1 MPTNA
6 LPRTVSL
13 SATDWVAIAL
23 YVVLVGLVTV
33 WTKARR
39 RGGSEDYFLAGRS
52 QHWLIISVA
61 MFAALF
67 STISFVAIPGEAFAY
82 GLIYSTGLLVLPL
95 AAPLAIWLFL
105 RFFFLS
111 PTYTSYEYLERRFNL
126 PMRLAGSVLFTI
138 SQLIYCGVVFYA
150 GAELCQVL
158 VGWRPVA
165 TILLAGS
172 FTVLYTT
179 HGGMRTVIMTDVMQ
193 AAVLTLGI
201 GAVLWKVLELTGMN
215 PAAIYHF
222 AAAHGHGYGALA
234 SRKFYRPDL
243 HTRYDFWLV
252 VFLPLREKL
261 AALSSN
267 QLTVQRLLTTKGY
280 KGAKWATITTSL
292 ETVPLVAL
300 FWAVGAGLFYYYR
313 GLHPE
318 RLPANV
324 LPDQV
329 LGHFIVTELPSPLPG
344 LVLAA
349 LLASLMS
356 TTSSAI
362 NSSATILYRDGIV
375 RLRWAT
381 LGGARETLICKLL
394 SVAVGIVAV
403 GAALLLAFGSS
414 HARGSVLE
422 VNTIWSG
429 VTSVL
434 LAAFLLGVLA
444 PFVSAGPMFL
454 GCLAGGLCSLVLP
467 FLLYYN
473 VPPAQRISFAWLSVP
488 GLVVAIVVAVALS
501 LFQRQ
506 RADMTGLTLWTV
518 RGTPDDEPP
527 STDSPPLP
535 SPELSSPEC

>member
-1 MPTNA
+1 MPTTA

-13 SATDWVAIAL
+13 SVADWVAIAG
-23 YVVLVGLVTV
+23 YVVLVALVTK

-82 GLIYSTGLLVLPL
+82 GLTYSVGLLVLPL

-126 PMRLAGSVLFTI
+126 PMRLAGSILFMI

-150 GAELCQVL
+150 GAEICEVL
-158 VGWRPVA
+158 VGWRPVV

-193 AAVLTLGI
+193 AAVLMLGI
-201 GAVLWKVLELTGMN
+201 GAVLWKVLELTGMH

-234 SRKFYRPDL
+234 SREFYRPEL
-243 HTRYDFWLV
+243 HTRYNFWLV
-252 VFLPLREKL
+252 LYPPLREKL

-292 ETVPLVAL
+292 ETVPFVAM

-318 RLPANV
+318 RLPATV
-324 LPDQV
+324 TPDQV

-362 NSSATILYRDGIV
+362 NSSATVIYRDGIV

-403 GAALLLAFGSS
+403 GAALLLAFGNSDT
-414 HARGSVLE
+414 GSVLE

-444 PFVSAGPMFL
+444 PFVSARPMFV
-454 GCLAGGLCSLVLP
+454 GCLAGAICSLVLP
-467 FLLYYN
+467 FLFYYN
-473 VPPAQRISFAWLSVP
+473 VPPAQRISFLWLGVP
-488 GLVVAIVVAVALS
+488 GFVVAVVVAVALS
-501 LFQRQ
+501 LLHRQ
-506 RADMTGLTLWTV
+506 RTDMTGLTLWTV
-518 RGTPDDEPP
+518 KGTPTDEQP
-527 STDSPPLP
+527 SMGP
-535 SPELSSPEC
+535 SARPARPATQVSR

>member
-1 MPTNA
+1 
-6 LPRTVSL
+6 LRV
-13 SATDWVAIAL
+13 TDWVAIAG
-23 YVVLVGLVTV
+23 YVVLVGLVAT

-52 QHWLIISVA
+52 QHWFVISIA

-126 PMRLAGSVLFTI
+126 PMRLAGSILFTI

-150 GAELCQVL
+150 GAELCEVL
-158 VGWRPVA
+158 VGWRPVM

-201 GAVLWKVLELTGMN
+201 CAVLWKVLELTGMN

-222 AAAHGHGYGALA
+222 AAAHGRGYGALG
-234 SRKFYRPDL
+234 SREFYRPEL
-243 HTRYDFWLV
+243 HTRYNVWLV

-267 QLTVQRLLTTKGY
+267 QLTVQRLLTTNKGY
-280 KGAKWATITTSL
+280 RGAKWATITTSL

-318 RLPANV
+318 RLPASV
-324 LPDQV
+324 GPDQV

-375 RLRWAT
+375 RLSWAK

-403 GAALLLAFGSS
+403 GAGLLLAFGSS

-444 PFVSAGPMFL
+444 PFVSAVPMFV
-454 GCLAGGLCSLVLP
+454 GCLAGGVCSLILP
-467 FLLYYN
+467 FVFYYN
-473 VPPAQRISFAWLSVP
+473 VAPAQRISFAWLGVP
-488 GLVVAIVVAVALS
+488 GLVVAVLVALGLS
-501 LFQRQ
+501 LLHRQ
-506 RADMTGLTLWTV
+506 RADMTGLTLWTMK
-518 RGTPDDEPP
+518 GTVPDTQPP
-527 STDSPPLP
+527 STDPPPLP
-535 SPELSSPEC
+535 KIPITQITR

>member
-1 MPTNA
+1 MPPTP

-13 SATDWVAIAL
+13 SPTDWVAIAM
-23 YVVLVGLVTV
+23 YVVLVAAVTA
-33 WTKARR
+33 WTKLRR

-52 QHWLIISVA
+52 QHWLVISVA

-67 STISFVAIPGEAFAY
+67 SSISFVAIPGEAFAY
-82 GLIYSTGLLVLPL
+82 GLIYSVGLLVLPL

-105 RFFFLS
+105 RFFFFS

-126 PMRLAGSVLFTI
+126 PMRLAGSILFTI

-150 GAELCQVL
+150 GAQLFEVL
-158 VGWRPVA
+158 VGWRPSV

-201 GAVLWKVLELTGMN
+201 GAVLWKVLQLTGMN

-222 AAAHGHGYGALA
+222 AAAHGHGYGALK
-234 SRKFYRPDL
+234 SPGFYRPDL
-243 HTRYDFWLV
+243 HTRYNFWLV
-252 VFLPLREKL
+252 LYLPLREKL

-280 KGAKWATITTSL
+280 RGAKWATITTSL
-292 ETVPLVAL
+292 QTVPLVAL
-300 FWAVGAGLFYYYR
+300 FWAVGVGLFYYYR
-313 GLHPE
+313 ALHPE
-318 RLPANV
+318 RLPASV
-324 LPDQV
+324 GPDQV

-362 NSSATILYRDGIV
+362 NSSATVIYRDGIV

-381 LGGARETLICKLL
+381 LGGARETLICKAL
-394 SVAVGIVAV
+394 SVAVGVAAV
-403 GAALLLAFGSS
+403 GVGLLMTFGSS
-414 HARGSVLE
+414 NTTGSVLE

-444 PFVSAGPMFL
+444 PFVSAAPMFI
-454 GCLAGGLCSLVLP
+454 GCLAGAACSLWLP
-467 FLLYYN
+467 FFFYYN
-473 VPPAQRISFAWLSVP
+473 VPPAHRISFAWLGVP
-488 GLVVAIVVAVALS
+488 GFVVAVVVAVFLS
-501 LFQRQ
+501 LLHRQ
-506 RADMTGLTLWTV
+506 RADMTGLTLWTIK
-518 RGTPDDEPP
+518 GAPNTEQPTDDDPHP
-527 STDSPPLP
+527 VHSPATEI
-535 SPELSSPEC
+535 SR